1 MEALRLVVELI
12 IWAYRSKQQVSR
24 FGHMEALRLGVQL
37 IIWACQNKKQ
47 IVKICLNDGIVNDV
61 GAETGHEIRTTI
73 GGRNGQSRQTV
84 SYIAEHLV
92 GTGSFG
98 VVFQVC
104 RIIVFFLIIE
114 AISQLFS
121 PKILNDDDNV
131 NLFLQA
137 KSKPET
143 LLPSRKFFNR
153 SATRTGNCRLCKCWI
168 ILISSH

>member
-98 VVFQVC
+98 VVFQ
-104 RIIVFFLIIE
+104 
-114 AISQLFS
+114 
-121 PKILNDDDNV
+121 ILNDDDNV